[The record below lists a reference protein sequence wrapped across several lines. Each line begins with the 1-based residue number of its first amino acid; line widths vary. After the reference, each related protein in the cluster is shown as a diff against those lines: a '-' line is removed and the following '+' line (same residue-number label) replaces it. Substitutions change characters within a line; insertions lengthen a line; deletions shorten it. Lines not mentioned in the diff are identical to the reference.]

1 MKLFNAL
8 AMLTV
13 ASYGYSV
20 SVQASD
26 VIKLDENLLKQ
37 QITDDVPEIQ
47 KIQSA
52 FYQSAFNDYSAQ
64 DKLAAQVYGGYQRIT
79 TNERAIISFMPV
91 WSPVSQYEVGVR
103 KNFRHGFQAS
113 LSASVD
119 ERSAQ
124 VSGFSGDTDYRDIT
138 TLNYTF
144 NLSMDL
150 WKDLFGKMTKANLES
165 DQIRR
170 KNSELQKQI
179 QTQAFYV
186 ALRRV
191 YWSLVANNEKLK
203 VSRGLLKTAEQQAS
217 DARNRKANNIADT
230 GEVARY
236 ESQVFAR
243 KGSIL
248 YLEFERESLL
258 KQLRS
263 LLPSL
268 TSKNIELAS
277 YDLEASVNEVL
288 ACTQLI
294 SSNKDTPYEYT
305 VYDEVLSLLKELEQN
320 QQVLDD
326 AYDKI
331 DVKLS
336 ATLKQTG
343 VGSEEVSSG
352 AFEGSIGRAQDDIS
366 NNDRSG
372 FAAGVSVNI
381 PLGNPQKR
389 TSTALKLYNQ
399 KKLQAERKDVD
410 NKLSNT
416 HQQIT
421 RSVNILTQVIQTQ
434 KANSEKLGIRLKDMQ
449 RKYNQA
455 RISVNEL
462 IQDQD
467 AKMNSD
473 LAIIDT
479 QLAAVNTL
487 LDYLVVFTQTPC
499 QFNRK

>member
-1 MKLFNAL
+1 M
-8 AMLTV
+8 
-13 ASYGYSV
+13 
-20 SVQASD
+20 
-26 VIKLDENLLKQ
+26 
-37 QITDDVPEIQ
+37 
-47 KIQSA
+47 
-52 FYQSAFNDYSAQ
+52 
-64 DKLAAQVYGGYQRIT
+64 AAQVFGGYQRAT

-91 WSPVSQYEVGVR
+91 WSPVSQYEVGIR
-103 KNFRHGFQAS
+103 KNFRHGIQAS
-113 LSASVD
+113 LSTSVD
-119 ERSAQ
+119 QRSAE
-124 VSGFSGDTDYRDIT
+124 VTGFSGDTKYQDVT

-150 WKDLFGKMTKANLES
+150 WKDLFGKMTKANLEKYE
-165 DQIRR
+165 IRR

-179 QTQAFYV
+179 QTKAFYV

-191 YWSLVANNEKLK
+191 YWSLVANNEKIKL
-203 VSRGLLKTAEQQAS
+203 SQALLKTAEQQAS
-217 DARNRKANNIADT
+217 DARRRKANNIADT

-243 KGSIL
+243 KGTIL
-248 YLEFERESLL
+248 YLEFERENVL
-258 KQLRS
+258 KQLRT

-268 TSKNIELAS
+268 THKTIELAS
-277 YDLEASVNEVL
+277 YDLEGSVKEVL

-294 SSNKDTPYEYT
+294 ASQAKTPYEFT
-305 VYDEVLSLLKELEQN
+305 VYDDMVNLLKELEQK
-320 QQVLDD
+320 QQVID
-326 AYDKI
+326 ATYDQI

-343 VGSEEVSSG
+343 VGSEEVSGSV
-352 AFEGSIGRAQDDIS
+352 FEGSLGRAQDDIA

-372 FAAGVSVNI
+372 FAAGVMVNI
-381 PLGNPQKR
+381 PLGNPDKR
-389 TSTALKLYNQ
+389 TSQALKLYNQ
-399 KKLQAERKDVD
+399 KKLKAQRNEVD
-410 NKLSNT
+410 NRLSST
-416 HQQIT
+416 HKQISK
-421 RSVNILTQVIQTQ
+421 SVNILTQVIQTQ
-434 KANSEKLGIRLKDMQ
+434 KANSQKLGIRLKDMQ
-449 RKYNQA
+449 KKYNQA
-455 RISVNEL
+455 RISVSAL